1 MSLNDPTQRI
11 ETLQRDFTERFGRPP
26 AVIVRAPGRVN
37 LLGEHVDYNDGLV
50 LPAAIDRAV
59 YIAAAA
65 NDDESVSLHA
75 IDLDQQ
81 AAFRLDQLAEKGG
94 LNGQPLPSWAIYP
107 AGVAWALHEA
117 GLATPGMA
125 AAYTSDVPIGS
136 GLSSSAAVEVG
147 FAVVWGA
154 LAGWQ
159 IDRLRLAQITQRGE
173 NAYVGVNSGLMD
185 EFASACGVA
194 GHALYFD
201 TRSLE
206 WQPAPIPAGVAL
218 VIADSGVRRSLTH
231 SGYNERRTAC
241 EAAVAALQ
249 TYLPHIHS
257 LRDVSTTEFAAYGP
271 YLPDM
276 ARKRAE
282 HVVKEIARVQSA
294 LTALQRSDLRA
305 LGALL
310 YAGHASLRDLYEVST
325 PELDSLV
332 ELARPLAGCIGAR
345 LTGAGFG
352 GCTINLVHLEE
363 APAFIEALS
372 DGYTQKTGRQA
383 QVYLCVA
390 SQGAEII

>member
-1 MSLNDPTQRI
+1 
-11 ETLQRDFTERFGRPP
+11 
-26 AVIVRAPGRVN
+26 
-37 LLGEHVDYNDGLV
+37 
-50 LPAAIDRAV
+50 V
-59 YIAAAA
+59 YIAAAPSG
-65 NDDESVSLHA
+65 DDTVSLHA
-75 IDLDQQ
+75 IDLERQ
-81 AAFRLDQLAEKGG
+81 AAFRLDG
-94 LNGQPLPSWAIYP
+94 LSAKTGLDGAPLPGWAIYP
-107 AGVAWALHEA
+107 AGVAWALQEA
-117 GLATPGMA
+117 GLATPGMR

-147 FAVVWGA
+147 FAVTWGA

-206 WQPAPIPAGVAL
+206 WQPAPIPEGVAL

-231 SGYNERRTAC
+231 SGYNQRRAAC
-241 EAAVAALQ
+241 EAAVAALKAH
-249 TYLPHIHS
+249 LPEIRS
-257 LRDVSTTEFAAYGP
+257 LRDVSPTEFAAYSV
-271 YLPDM
+271 YLPEIP
-276 ARKRAE
+276 RKRAE

-294 LTALQRSDLRA
+294 LSALLRSDLRA

-325 PELDSLV
+325 PELDALV
-332 ELARPLAGCIGAR
+332 ELARPLPGCIGAR

-352 GCTINLVHLEE
+352 GCTLNLVSMEH
-363 APAFIEALS
+363 APAFIDALH

-390 SQGAEII
+390 SQGAEVL